1 MGKWRPHIYRA
12 AASKA
17 EVDPSIVDAAIKAGK
32 IVIAKNPDVPPI
44 FSLGHLAHLSGAP
57 YRYLREIVER
67 QYDPY
72 SIFTIRKRNVKSG
85 FRTICVPP
93 PPLMQLQRWLVE
105 KVLNQGSPHT
115 ASTAFAPESSVLD
128 AATPHVGCRWLIKV
142 DIRNFFE
149 SISEIAAYRVFHEQF
164 GFQKL
169 VSFELA
175 RLCTR
180 NGPSSPFRSR
190 PRWWSNPGRDK
201 KIFSYRTSKM
211 GHLPQG
217 APTSPMLANLSVRA
231 MDEGFQTI
239 AESEG
244 LNVASA
250 PRTSVVIRL
259 LISSKMFSA
268 CAFTESNPKP
278 RVLAGG
284 NASIASESCNIIEKP
299 SPDTPANAIA
309 ESCLGSANIFGHA
322 SKYCPPERRLSDAK
336 NISS

>member
-180 NGPSSPFRSR
+180 NGPSSPF
-190 PRWWSNPGRDK
+190 
-201 KIFSYRTSKM
+201 
-211 GHLPQG
+211 PQ
-217 APTSPMLANLSVRA
+217 
-231 MDEGFQTI
+231 
-239 AESEG
+239 
-244 LNVASA
+244 
-250 PRTSVVIRL
+250 
-259 LISSKMFSA
+259 
-268 CAFTESNPKP
+268 
-278 RVLAGG
+278 
-284 NASIASESCNIIEKP
+284 
-299 SPDTPANAIA
+299 
-309 ESCLGSANIFGHA
+309 
-322 SKYCPPERRLSDAK
+322 
-336 NISS
+336 

>member
-1 MGKWRPHIYRA
+1 MGKWRPHIYRG

-128 AATPHVGCRWLIKV
+128 AAKPHVGCRWLIKV

-164 GFQKL
+164 
-169 VSFELA
+169 A
-175 RLCTR
+175 
-180 NGPSSPFRSR
+180 
-190 PRWWSNPGRDK
+190 
-201 KIFSYRTSKM
+201 SK
-211 GHLPQG
+211 
-217 APTSPMLANLSVRA
+217 NLSV
-231 MDEGFQTI
+231 
-239 AESEG
+239 
-244 LNVASA
+244 
-250 PRTSVVIRL
+250 
-259 LISSKMFSA
+259 
-268 CAFTESNPKP
+268 SNWPVFAHEMGR
-278 RVLAGG
+278 RVRFDRVRAGG
-284 NASIASESCNIIEKP
+284 LTQVAIRKSFPIEHRRWATFRK
-299 SPDTPANAIA
+299 
-309 ESCLGSANIFGHA
+309 GHLQVRC
-322 SKYCPPERRLSDAK
+322 SQ
-336 NISS
+336 I